1 MATTIKCNKDLY
13 HGDGTKSFTKGQEYT
28 VSHPVYDQIDIL
40 NATTT
45 NDQGEPHKIS
55 LWYKHFKILK

>member
-1 MATTIKCNKDLY
+1 MNTRIKATKDLY
-13 HGDGTKSFTKGQEYT
+13 HGDGTRSFTKGNEYIVRN
-28 VSHPVYDQIDIL
+28 VSQPYELIE
-40 NATTT
+40 ATAT